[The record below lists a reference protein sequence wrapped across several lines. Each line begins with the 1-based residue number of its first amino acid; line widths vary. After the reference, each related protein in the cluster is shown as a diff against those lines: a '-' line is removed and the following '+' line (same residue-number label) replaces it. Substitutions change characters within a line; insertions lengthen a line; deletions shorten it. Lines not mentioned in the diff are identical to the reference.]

1 MSCNIAIL
9 NDHQMRCSGQVMK
22 LGGANS
28 TLQEQWCILELAQCT
43 IIIKSYN
50 VTKYINDIWNILIC
64 S

>member
-9 NDHQMRCSGQVMK
+9 NDHQMGCSG

-28 TLQEQWCILELAQCT
+28 TLQEQWCILELAQCYT
-43 IIIKSYN
+43 NIIKSYN